1 MKYTAKDL
9 TTEQKLR
16 LLMGVGGWS
25 TYNAEGKLYEVRVSD
40 GPVGLRKPI
49 QNENG
54 EWKPVPSVAYPS
66 CQLLSQTWRPE
77 LAEKTGAMIADD
89 CIDNQVDVL
98 LAPGVNIKRNPLC
111 GRNFE
116 YFSEDPLVSGVFGR
130 EYIKGVQSREVGA
143 TLKHFCCNNAEYSRF
158 FMSSEVDE
166 RTLREIY
173 LEPFRIA
180 TEAKPWATM
189 CAYNPV
195 NGVRMSEHKKLY
207 TVLRE
212 EFGMDGLIM
221 SDWSAVQDHIASIK
235 AGLDLEMPAFD
246 LSHKT
251 LTEAY
256 EKGEITDAEIDP
268 CVDRMLRFVE
278 RCEEASKTRKSVT
291 TVEERL
297 AASREVAARGIV
309 LLKNEDD
316 LLPLAPAS
324 YICVSG
330 DACKAYITGGGS
342 SRVSPIKTPVGLA
355 EALEQAMPEATV
367 TYRPL
372 LNWEQSYPR
381 GPVIHQAVNEAYDN
395 DVAIVCVGQV
405 DSEEIDRDHMR
416 LTVNQE
422 KLILD
427 TAKKNPNTVVIVYAG
442 APIDMTAWIDEVAA
456 VIWAGYPGE
465 MGNLALADILSGK
478 VNPSGRLTETFPLTI
493 EDAPTYG
500 QFYDAQRCV
509 YSEGLLVG
517 YRWYDSASDFGASP
531 EALFPFGYGLTYG
544 DVEYVD
550 MDVTSSEDGGFDVKV
565 TLDNVSDVDT
575 TELVQIYIH
584 EVNPVVYRPYKE
596 LKAFRMVDVP
606 AGKEV
611 SVTLHLTP
619 RDFAY
624 YSVGHDRWTITPGTF
639 EIIVARDAET
649 PEFTETIEMEK

>member
-25 TYNAEGKLYEVRVSD
+25 TYDAEGKLYEVHVSD
-40 GPVGLRKPI
+40 GPVGLRKPYMD
-49 QNENG
+49 ENG
-54 EWKPVPSVAYPS
+54 TWQTVPSVAYPS
-66 CQLLSQTWRPE
+66 TQLLAQTWRPE
-77 LAEKTGAMIADD
+77 LARITGAMIADD
-89 CIDNQVDVL
+89 CIDNDVDVL

-130 EYIKGVQSREVGA
+130 EYIDGVQSREIGA

-173 LEPFRIA
+173 LEPFRLA
-180 TEAKPWATM
+180 AQARPWATM

-207 TVLRE
+207 TILRE

-221 SDWSAVQDHIASIK
+221 SDWSAVQDHVASIK

-246 LSHKT
+246 LSHT
-251 LTEAY
+251 ELTKAY
-256 EKGEITDAEIDP
+256 AEGRITDEEIDI
-268 CVDRMLRFVE
+268 CVDRMLAFVE
-278 RCEEASKTRKSVT
+278 RCEKASKTRKSVT

-297 AASREVAARGIV
+297 AASREVAEKGIV
-309 LLKNEDD
+309 LLKNEYDV
-316 LLPLAPAS
+316 LPLAS
-324 YICVSG
+324 DCYVSVTG
-330 DACKAYITGGGS
+330 DAAKAYTAGGGS
-342 SRVSPIKTPVGLA
+342 SRVKPTKTPIGLA
-355 EALEQAMPEATV
+355 EALSSVMPEATV

-381 GPVIHQAVNEAYDN
+381 GPVIHQAVNSAYEHDI
-395 DVAIVCVGQV
+395 AIVCVGQV

-427 TAKKNPNTVVIVYAG
+427 TAKKNPNTVVILYAG

-456 VIWAGYPGE
+456 VVWAGYPGE
-465 MGNLALADILSGK
+465 EGAWALANILSGK
-478 VNPSGRLTETFPLTI
+478 VNPSGRLTETFPMTY
-493 EDAPTYG
+493 EDTPTYG
-500 QFYDAQRCV
+500 QFYDAERCV
-509 YSEGLLVG
+509 YREGLLVG
-517 YRWYDSASDFGASP
+517 YRWYDSARDFGKKPST
-531 EALFPFGYGLTYG
+531 LFPFGHGLSYGE
-544 DVEYVD
+544 VAFVD
-550 MDVTSSEDGGFDVKV
+550 MDLTATDDGGYDISV
-565 TLDNVSDVDT
+565 TIDNISEVDT
-575 TELVQIYIH
+575 SELVQIYIH
-584 EVNPVVYRPYKE
+584 EVNPVVYRPAKE
-596 LKAFRMVDVP
+596 LKAFRMVDIP
-606 AGKEV
+606 AGKEEV
-611 SVTLHLTP
+611 VTLHLTP

-624 YSVGHDRWTITPGTF
+624 YSVGYDAWTVHPGIY
-639 EIIVARDAET
+639 EIIIARNAET
-649 PEFTETIEMEK
+649 PEFMQTVEIVK

>member
-9 TTEQKLR
+9 TANEKLR
-16 LLMGVGGWS
+16 LLMGDGGWS
-25 TYNAEGKLYEVRVSD
+25 TYNAGGKLYEVRVSD

-49 QNENG
+49 PDETCG
-54 EWKPVPSVAYPS
+54 WKPVPSVAYPS
-66 CQLLSQTWRPE
+66 CQVLSQTWRPA
-77 LAEKTGAMIADD
+77 LAEKTAAMIADD
-89 CIDNQVDVL
+89 CIDNNVDVL

-116 YFSEDPLVSGVFGR
+116 YFSEDPLVSGIFGR

-180 TEAKPWATM
+180 CEAKPWATM

-221 SDWSAVQDHIASIK
+221 SDWSAVQDHVASIK

-246 LSHKT
+246 LSHT
-251 LTEAY
+251 ELTKSY
-256 EKGEITDAEIDP
+256 EKGEITDAEIEP
-268 CVDRMLRFVE
+268 CVNRMLRFIE
-278 RCEEASKTRKSVT
+278 RCEAASETRKSVT

-297 AASREVAARGIV
+297 AASREVAERGIV

-316 LLPLAPAS
+316 LLPLAPNA
-324 YICVSG
+324 YISVTG
-330 DACKAYITGGGS
+330 DAAKAYIAGGGS
-342 SRVSPIKTPVGLA
+342 SRVVPTKTPIGLA
-355 EALEQAMPEATV
+355 EALKEVMPEATV

-381 GPVIHQAVNEAYDN
+381 GPVIHQAINEAYDH

-405 DSEEIDRDHMR
+405 DSEEIDRDHMH

-427 TAKKNPNTVVIVYAG
+427 TAKKNPNTVVVVFAG
-442 APIDMTAWIDEVAA
+442 APIDMSAWIDEVAA
-456 VIWAGYPGE
+456 VVWAGYPGE
-465 MGNLALADILSGK
+465 EGGYALANILSGK
-478 VNPSGRLTETFPLTI
+478 VNPTGRLTETFPMTL

-500 QFYDAQRCV
+500 QFYDAERCV

-517 YRWYDSASDFGASP
+517 YRWYDSASDFGREPMAR
-531 EALFPFGYGLTYG
+531 FPFGYGLSYG
-544 DVEYVD
+544 EVEFMD
-550 MDVTSSEDGGFDVKV
+550 MDVTPTEDGGFDVKV
-565 TLDNVSDVDT
+565 TIDNVGDVDT
-575 TELVQIYIH
+575 GELVQVYIH
-584 EVNPVVYRPYKE
+584 EVNPRVYRPYKE
-596 LKAFRMVDVP
+596 LKAFRMVDIP
-606 AGKEV
+606 AGREAV
-611 SVTLHLTP
+611 VTLHLTP

-624 YSVGHDRWTITPGTF
+624 YSVGLDRWTITPGVF

-649 PEFTETIEMEK
+649 PEFVETVEMEK